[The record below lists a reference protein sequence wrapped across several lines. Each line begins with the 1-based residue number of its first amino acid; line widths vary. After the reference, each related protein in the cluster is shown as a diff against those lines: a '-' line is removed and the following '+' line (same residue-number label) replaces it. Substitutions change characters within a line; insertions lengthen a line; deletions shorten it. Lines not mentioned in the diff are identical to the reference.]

1 MLEINVIQ
9 KLALWALPLLFAI
22 TLHEAARGF
31 AAYKLGDST
40 PRQEGRLTINPLNHI
55 DLIGTLVVP
64 LLLIALGSPF
74 LFGWAKPMPINW
86 RHFKHPKRD
95 LALVA
100 IAGLLANVGMIF
112 FWLLILTLGVMTYSM
127 STAMSFLVY
136 TGKIGITINIIL
148 MLINLLPILPLAGG
162 HIVFALLPPR
172 LAEQF
177 ARLEPYAFLII
188 LVIFA
193 TGILHY
199 IFAPIL
205 SFVDIF
211 LQWWLSSI
219 IAPLIT

>member
-1 MLEINVIQ
+1 MLEINTIQ

-40 PRQEGRLTINPLNHI
+40 PRQEGRLTINPISHI
-55 DLIGTLVVP
+55 DLIGTIAVP
-64 LLLIALGSPF
+64 LLLIALNSPL

-86 RHFKHPKRD
+86 RYFKQPKRD

-112 FWLLILTLGVMTYSM
+112 FWLLILSLGVLTYNM

-162 HIVFALLPPR
+162 HIVFALLPSH
-172 LAEQF
+172 LADKF
-177 ARLEPYAFLII
+177 ARLEPYGFLII

-193 TGILHY
+193 AGILHY
-199 IFAPIL
+199 ILAPIL
-205 SFVDIF
+205 SLVDVF
-211 LQWWLSSI
+211 LQWWLSNV
-219 IAPLIT
+219 IAPFVT

>member
-1 MLEINVIQ
+1 MLEINVVQ
-9 KLALWALPLLFAI
+9 KIALWALPLLFAI

-86 RHFKHPKRD
+86 RHFKQPKRD

-100 IAGLLANVGMIF
+100 IAGLLANVGMVF

-172 LAEQF
+172 LAEKF

-193 TGILHY
+193 AGILHY

-211 LQWWLSSI
+211 LHWWLNSV